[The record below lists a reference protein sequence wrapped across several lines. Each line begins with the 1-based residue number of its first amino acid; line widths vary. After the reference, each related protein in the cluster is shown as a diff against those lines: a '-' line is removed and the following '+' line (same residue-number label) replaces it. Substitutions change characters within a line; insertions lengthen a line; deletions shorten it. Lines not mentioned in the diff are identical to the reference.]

1 MKAKHW
7 IAVGVIAV
15 VCVGAVVLFSNK
27 APTEGVPVSSSVPAA
42 SEEPTATEEPAA
54 SEEPAA
60 TEEPAQTGENAVK
73 PEDIKAE
80 ETAPAVTEP
89 EVELTR
95 DEEEQHAFELS
106 VKGYEAEGMSHE
118 EAVAEAT
125 RRLEQ
130 RKQKNAEAA
139 AKREEYF
146 SQRKEKEEAEYQ
158 AQGKEFE
165 RQAGITR
172 EQYDAMDIDSQIQFR
187 RDHPDVD
194 WSLL

>member
-42 SEEPTATEEPAA
+42 SEEPTATEEPAV
-54 SEEPAA
+54 S
-60 TEEPAQTGENAVK
+60 EEPAQTGESTVK

-80 ETAPAVTEP
+80 ETAPTVTEP
-89 EVELTR
+89 EVEPTK
-95 DEEEQHAFELS
+95 DEDFEYKVQHKMDKWGMSRE
-106 VKGYEAEGMSHE
+106 EAEKSVRDSDASAKKSFE
-118 EAVAEAT
+118 EA
-125 RRLEQ
+125 
-130 RKQKNAEAA
+130 N

-146 SQRKEKEEAEYQ
+146 NQREAERK
-158 AQGKEFE
+158 ANREARHKEFE
-165 RQAGITR
+165 RQAGISV
-172 EQYDAMDIDSQIQFR
+172 EQYNAMDIDSRIQFR